1 MNKYGNKYGYQ
12 SPNLTELLF
21 NRIQRGSEEF
31 NIEWQ
36 DNSWHNDLCD
46 SMHFTI
52 KEEVGVH
59 EYVEI
64 FLPNSVVD
72 DEDKEEFNTFFV
84 TNDEQESLL
93 TTTDVDEVIAFVNE
107 YITTKQN
114 LKK

>member
-21 NRIQRGSEEF
+21 NRIQIGSEEF

-52 KEEVGVH
+52 TEEVGVH

-84 TNDEQESLL
+84 TNEQQDSLL
-93 TTTDVDEVIAFVNE
+93 TTTDVDEVIAFVNK